1 MSRVLGAAL
10 AIAATFPSPISAT
23 DIYIGVESR
32 GANRP
37 QWVIGLAPFFAEN
50 PKRSEDADIGR
61 RLRQV
66 VRSDLLFSRYFEL
79 IEQGPPADVTN
90 PGKIRAS
97 WAKRGAGFLLE
108 ATASLIRTQVTL
120 SVKLTDLASGE
131 VMISRYYRQGSRFWR
146 QIAHQVADDIVGQ
159 MTGRRGIAGTRIAF
173 VNDKTGNKELYLV
186 DYDGARLK
194 RITAN
199 GSINLFPRW
208 SPKGNKLA
216 FTSYKDGN
224 PDLFLYDLSRG
235 RIEPLSSRQGLN
247 ISGGFAPDGSAV
259 ALTLSKG
266 KDPKVFILDLKKR
279 KARRAT
285 SHWGVESSPT
295 FSPGGEHL
303 AFVSDRAGNPQIHT
317 MELATGRTR
326 RLTKLNW
333 CDSPAWSP
341 TGEWIAFAGR
351 ANPKDS
357 FDIFLVDVTGT
368 KVVQLTHGE
377 GTNEEPAW
385 SPDGRFLIF
394 ATTREIGKRK
404 LYLMDADG
412 SAPRPLGDIPG
423 RSFTPSWSG

>member
-1 MSRVLGAAL
+1 MTTPR
-10 AIAATFPSPISAT
+10 
-23 DIYIGVESR
+23 
-32 GANRP
+32 
-37 QWVIGLAPFFAEN
+37 
-50 PKRSEDADIGR
+50 
-61 RLRQV
+61 
-66 VRSDLLFSRYFEL
+66 
-79 IEQGPPADVTN
+79 
-90 PGKIRAS
+90 KIHAS

-108 ATASLIRTQVTL
+108 AKASQIRSQVTL

-131 VMISRYYRQGSRFWR
+131 TMISRYYRQGAEFRR
-146 QIAHQVADDIVGQ
+146 VIAHKVADDIVSQ

-173 VNDKTGNKELYLV
+173 ANDKSGNKELYLI

-194 RITAN
+194 RITSN

-208 SPKGNKLA
+208 SPDRHKLA

-235 RIEPLSSRQGLN
+235 KIEPLSSRQGLN
-247 ISGGFAPDGSAV
+247 IAGGFAPDGSKI
-259 ALTLSKG
+259 ALTLSLS
-266 KDPKVFILDLKKR
+266 KDPKVFILDIKKR
-279 KARRAT
+279 KARRVT
-285 SHWGVESSPT
+285 SNWGVESSPT
-295 FSPGGEHL
+295 FSPDGEHL

-317 MELATGRTR
+317 KELGTGRTR

-351 ANPKDS
+351 ANPKDG

-368 KVVQLTHGE
+368 KVIQLTHGE

-394 ATTREIGKRK
+394 TTTREKGRRK
-404 LYLMDADG
+404 LYVMDADG

-423 RSFTPSWSG
+423 RSFTPNWSR